1 MDVLQEQFEQSVQLI
16 KTKTSHTSN
25 EDLLILYG
33 LYKQIMQGNCTT
45 PQPWSVQLEQRAR
58 WDAWFACS
66 GMNKNEAMQKYI
78 QKVNDLMQS

>member
-1 MDVLQEQFEQSVQLI
+1 MDVLQEQFDQSVQLI

-33 LYKQIMQGNCTT
+33 LYKQIIQGNCTT
-45 PQPWSVQLEQRAR
+45 PQPWAVQLEQRTR
-58 WDAWFACS
+58 WDAWFSHS

-78 QKVNDLMQS
+78 EKVNDLMQS